1 MPAGVGVVMGLQENA
16 DFYKEIGARLTSW
29 GWDDFINWWPGWAT
43 RTNKGSIK
51 MPSGVTV
58 HHTAGAA
65 TATTYLIN
73 PTDRPE
79 LVVLA
84 NIHIDVLER
93 RIRFICAGG
102 ASHGGMTHEPCYDRV
117 VAGTAPLDR
126 DLVPGSD
133 DATFSINKRTVGIE
147 VDGAGGPDEWDDW
160 AYRAAVAT
168 SAACQVAAGWPVGDA
183 PRVGAHKEH
192 TTRKPTD
199 PEAPMGKFRM
209 DVLDCIANPWGPG
222 TGRPE
227 FVLGDRVLSR
237 NGNDEGSD
245 VADLIRLL
253 NAIGFDL
260 FPDDEF
266 GPAVEGAVIEF
277 QTTHGLAPD
286 GIVRLDTVEAIKR
299 ALTLPA
305 GTDIETPPPVAGQG
319 RAEAPR
325 AVPVVHERKFRFGQA
340 NLQAQRFGGIDDDS
354 PRRGEFLKDK
364 LNCSVYA
371 LSEVSQRARNAI
383 RAVLG
388 EERFKVFPV
397 GMVAVMWDSN
407 KWQHAGRKE
416 VRFGDHNNDIHGAVR
431 VTLGDLQGSGLTMD
445 VIAMHVRPKAIA
457 TLAEQ
462 QSDIRKA
469 MDGLRR
475 AGVPTLVA
483 GDFNTGTAFEIIEP
497 FGFVRAT
504 ESINTVNNPGTQR
517 LDAVFFTPDVQFR
530 DAIQVD
536 PGSVSDHKTWQVKG
550 TLVEA

>member
-1 MPAGVGVVMGLQENA
+1 MGLTENA
-16 DFYKEIGARLTSW
+16 DFYKKVGAHLTSW

-43 RTNKGSIK
+43 RTNKGSVK

-79 LVVLA
+79 LIVLA

-102 ASHGGMTHEPCYDRV
+102 ASHGGYTHEACYDRV
-117 VAGTAPLDR
+117 IAGTAPLDR
-126 DLVPGSD
+126 DLVPGPD
-133 DATFSINKRTVGIE
+133 EKPFSINKRTVGIE

-192 TTRKPTD
+192 TTRKPSD
-199 PEAPMGKFRM
+199 PEAPMGKFRT

-237 NGNDEGSD
+237 SGNDKGSD

-253 NAIGFDL
+253 NALGFDL

-266 GPAVEGAVIEF
+266 GPAVEGAVIAF
-277 QTTHGLAPD
+277 QTTHGLTPD

-305 GTDIETPPPVAGQG
+305 STDTETPPVVGQG
-319 RAEAPR
+319 RAEVPR
-325 AVPVVHERKFRFGQA
+325 AEPVVHERKFRFGQA

-354 PRRGEFLKDK
+354 SRRGEFLKDK
-364 LNCSVYA
+364 LNCSIYA
-371 LSEVSQRARNAI
+371 LSEVSERARNAI

-397 GMVAVMWDSN
+397 GMVCVMWDSQ
-407 KWQHAGRKE
+407 KWQHAGKKE
-416 VRFGDHNNDIHGAVR
+416 VRFGDHNNDIHGAIR

-457 TLAEQ
+457 ALADQ
-462 QSDIRKA
+462 QGDIRKA
-469 MDGLRR
+469 MNALRR
-475 AGVPTLVA
+475 PGVPTLVG
-483 GDFNTGTAFEIIEP
+483 GDFNTGTAFDIIEP

-517 LDAVFFTPDVQFR
+517 LDAVFFTPDVLFR
-530 DAIQVD
+530 EATRVD
-536 PGSVSDHKTWQVKG
+536 PGSVSDHKVWQVKG